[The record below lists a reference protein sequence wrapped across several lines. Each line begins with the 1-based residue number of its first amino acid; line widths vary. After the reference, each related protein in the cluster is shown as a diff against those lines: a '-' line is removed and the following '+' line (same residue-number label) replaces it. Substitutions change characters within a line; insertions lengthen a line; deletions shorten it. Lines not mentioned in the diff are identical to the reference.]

1 MRVTLELS
9 PEQLEAVVKF
19 SRTQG
24 CTLEALIHEAVGDFL
39 SKHEVGSLD
48 EAFGLW
54 QTGTGG
60 LEDGLAYQA
69 RLRAEWE

>member
-1 MRVTLELS
+1 MQRLVDPPL
-9 PEQLEAVVKF
+9 EQLEALVKL

-24 CTLEALIHEAVGDFL
+24 YTLEALVREAVSDFL
-39 SKHEVGSLD
+39 GKHEVGSLG
-48 EAFGLW
+48 EAFGLSR
-54 QTGTGG
+54 TGTGE